1 MASKKILIQV
11 DVTTKSAEVQINK
24 VVDSMKRLEGATVKQ
39 SVATKKLKTDTGLNN
54 AILLETGRL
63 ASDASYGFGAIAN
76 NLGQLITLFQSS
88 AKASGGVTKALGRLF
103 RIQSLFIISIQ
114 LLISFMPKIIKR
126 FQDKAKAARAVKD
139 ALIEGTQAVQGQVKA
154 LESYQEMLNS
164 NNLSLTEKQKLLD
177 KVAKEQKL
185 DNLELDENNNLSEE
199 SNKLIKDKIRLLVLE
214 SQANTIKSQIQEE
227 LTKRAKAL
235 AQVEEDVNSQISKGT
250 DFVDRNTKGLQN
262 NVKVGVSAVK
272 TIVNNTN
279 AFAGLKKAIGLVSAP
294 FKAYN
299 DDVNSAE
306 AIQSRR
312 NKADAES
319 NKITKESENR
329 LNVLIEKF
337 KSLTTEMLSL
347 TDANEQLKE
356 SQIDE
361 GLFERIERD
370 NIKLQN
376 ITAKYNAKSIEDDF
390 ARKDAEL
397 KAEEQYQIDAINS
410 TEAYETEKE
419 SARLAVQIYYAKQR
433 QDNREKEEDA
443 IKASQLSIISIYAK
457 AIGTMG
463 KLFKQGSDAS
473 KAAALTEIAIN
484 TAVGYVQGLDIA
496 QKSAKGTGA
505 LAAFSFP
512 VFYAQ
517 QVLAVL
523 GAAAQAKQILSSGG
537 KSTPSSSISG
547 TSTPTTIEAPDFNV
561 VGAGGVSQL
570 ATTLAGVTGQP
581 LKAFVV
587 SKEISSAQELE
598 RNITTTAS
606 IG

>member
-103 RIQSLFIISIQ
+103 RIQSLFIIGIQ

-419 SARLAVQIYYAKQR
+419 SARLAVQI
-433 QDNREKEEDA
+433 
-443 IKASQLSIISIYAK
+443 
-457 AIGTMG
+457 
-463 KLFKQGSDAS
+463 
-473 KAAALTEIAIN
+473 
-484 TAVGYVQGLDIA
+484 
-496 QKSAKGTGA
+496 
-505 LAAFSFP
+505 
-512 VFYAQ
+512 
-517 QVLAVL
+517 
-523 GAAAQAKQILSSGG
+523 
-537 KSTPSSSISG
+537 
-547 TSTPTTIEAPDFNV
+547 
-561 VGAGGVSQL
+561 
-570 ATTLAGVTGQP
+570 
-581 LKAFVV
+581 
-587 SKEISSAQELE
+587 
-598 RNITTTAS
+598 
-606 IG
+606 